1 LELMQSI
8 TLRHPDCEVSPMFEV
23 NVDGASA
30 GNPGPSGAG
39 IVIKQNGRLEHHSLP
54 LGEMDNHLA
63 EFTACMK
70 ALELCIGLGA
80 QTVWVRSDSQ
90 ALVQA
95 VEKEFV
101 KGAAYKPVLHEILI
115 LSQQIPLFFIKW
127 IPSKENKVADDLARK
142 AIHLNE

>member
-1 LELMQSI
+1 
-8 TLRHPDCEVSPMFEV
+8 MFEV

-39 IVIKQNGRLEHHSLP
+39 IVIKQNGQLEHLSLP
-54 LGEMDNHLA
+54 LGRMDNHLA
-63 EFTACMK
+63 EFTACKK
-70 ALELCIGLGA
+70 ALELCIEQEA
-80 QTVWVRSDSQ
+80 QTVWIRSDSQ

-101 KGAAYKPVLHEILI
+101 KGAAYKSVLQEILI
-115 LSQQIPLFFIKW
+115 LSRQIPLFFIKW
-127 IPSKENKVADDLARK
+127 IPSKENRMADDLARK

>member
-1 LELMQSI
+1 
-8 TLRHPDCEVSPMFEV
+8 MFEV
-23 NVDGASA
+23 NIDGASA

-39 IVIKQNGRLEHHSLP
+39 IVLKQNGKLEHFSFP

-63 EFTACMK
+63 EFTACK
-70 ALELCIGLGA
+70 RALEICIENHA
-80 QTVWVRSDSQ
+80 QTVWIRSDSQ

-101 KGAAYKPVLHEILI
+101 KSPAYKPVLQEILA

-127 IPSKENKVADDLARK
+127 VPSKENKMADELARK
-142 AIHLNE
+142 AIHLN